1 MKTKNRK
8 VSFDFDSTLSRKDVQ
23 SFAKE
28 LISKGVDVW
37 VCTSR
42 FSDEN
47 LTHTNWDNSDLFN
60 VAKELGVSKKKI
72 IFTNMRD
79 KWEMLKEQGFIFH
92 LDDDSWELFLINK
105 HTKTIGI
112 SVTNTSSWKV
122 KCLRILKKCFKEE
135 IINNMEEELEEFL
148 NELENNEELVKL
160 RKEYL
165 ELINN
170 K

>member
-28 LISKGVDVW
+28 LISKSIDVW
-37 VCTSR
+37 ICTSR

-47 LTHTNWDNSDLFN
+47 IPHNNWNNSDLFN
-60 VAKELGVSKKKI
+60 VANELGISKDKI
-72 IFTNMRD
+72 IFTNMWD
-79 KWEMLKEQGFIFH
+79 KWTMLKEQGFIFH
-92 LDDDSWELFLINK
+92 LDDESWELFLINK

-112 SVTNTSSWKV
+112 LVINTSSWRV

-135 IINNMEEELEEFL
+135 IIKELKL
-148 NELENNEELVKL
+148 NKFF
-160 RKEYL
+160 K
-165 ELINN
+165 
-170 K
+170 